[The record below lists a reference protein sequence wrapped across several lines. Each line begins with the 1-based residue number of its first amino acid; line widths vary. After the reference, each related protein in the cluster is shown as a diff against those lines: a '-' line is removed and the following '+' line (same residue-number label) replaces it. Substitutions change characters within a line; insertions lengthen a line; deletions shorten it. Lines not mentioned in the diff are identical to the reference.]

1 MADHYLIFDDRC
13 PLCLAAAQ
21 KVHRRDRTRRVSL
34 HPLSRLSLPE
44 GMRVPTD
51 QAPADQELTAAIHLI
66 APDGVV
72 YRGAEALAH
81 LAILLPRYK
90 PLGKVLLLPVVK
102 PVARLFYRFIARNR
116 VGISRAFG
124 LRMEHGSEKVQKPR
138 STPPARQRSD
148 AISR

>member
-34 HPLSRLSLPE
+34 QPLSRLSLPE
-44 GMRVPTD
+44 AVR
-51 QAPADQELTAAIHLI
+51 APADQELTAAIHLI